1 MACLLL
7 GQAVMTRKWRY
18 QLWPWWGAGAAGA
31 VAILISNNLK
41 HIYRQTH
48 IYTFKKASLHT
59 YFSSNSSII
68 FLIPSER
75 SEFFSNPLV
84 MLRKVSC
91 DAAKRHCL
99 AFDIRGK
106 TLTARFPRFDLFAK
120 EKIRNAPDHHFQNTS
135 HNDIYLQVNL
145 LWLEVFLLA
154 HYWCFRFYS
163 RSGDFVTIYQNWDKI
178 FQLYPWVDRR
188 KWVC

>member
-1 MACLLL
+1 M
-7 GQAVMTRKWRY
+7 M
-18 QLWPWWGAGAAGA
+18 
-31 VAILISNNLK
+31 
-41 HIYRQTH
+41 
-48 IYTFKKASLHT
+48 
-59 YFSSNSSII
+59 

-135 HNDIYLQVNL
+135 HKDIYLQVNYFD
-145 LWLEVFLLA
+145 WKS
-154 HYWCFRFYS
+154 FY
-163 RSGDFVTIYQNWDKI
+163 
-178 FQLYPWVDRR
+178 
-188 KWVC
+188 